1 MTDLADATPPE
12 ANLQRARRLRNL
24 ALGAAALFV
33 LVCLLAVHTQ
43 LGQEWDDRAVLERFA
58 AGKRQINRAKDILDA
73 IRVQSLVVGLLVLIA
88 IGMWRRRPWAAASAV
103 LLFSGTILLAE
114 VLKLVLPRPDLS
126 QLENRPVFDGINTFP
141 SGHATIATSLVLAS
155 LLVSSARAR
164 PWVAIV
170 GLVWAATAAWGTLAA
185 GWHRPSDAIGG
196 ILLATACF
204 AGGASWLLPRHW
216 RSAAGT
222 TNLAKQLL
230 PMGGLLV
237 ALLALAARIM
247 TWWAPSGND
256 EQLGRATYL
265 SASVLI
271 LAAVSF
277 SILYF
282 AWLLKD
288 QDWTPRTSDEPIAAS

>member
-1 MTDLADATPPE
+1 M
-12 ANLQRARRLRNL
+12 
-24 ALGAAALFV
+24 
-33 LVCLLAVHTQ
+33 
-43 LGQEWDDRAVLERFA
+43 
-58 AGKRQINRAKDILDA
+58 NRAKDILDA

-88 IGMWRRRPWAAASAV
+88 IGLWRRRPWAAASAV
-103 LLFSGTILLAE
+103 LLFAGTILLAE

-126 QLENRPVFDGINTFP
+126 QLEDRPLFDGINTFP
-141 SGHATIATSLVLAS
+141 SGHATIATSLVLAL

-164 PWVAIV
+164 PWVAVV
-170 GLVWAATAAWGTLAA
+170 GLVWAATATWGTLAA
-185 GWHRPSDAIGG
+185 GWHRPSDAVGG

-216 RSAAGT
+216 RSATGT
-222 TNLAKQLL
+222 KLADQLL
-230 PMGGLLV
+230 PMGGLLL

-256 EQLGRATYL
+256 GQLGSATYI
-265 SASVLI
+265 SASILI

-282 AWLLKD
+282 AWLLKE
-288 QDWTPRTSDEPIAAS
+288 QDWTSRTSDGPTAAS